1 MRVYV
6 RRIMMKLSG
15 KKLAVVLAGVMLTE
29 TFAATGMTALAAS
42 KAKVDIAPR
51 QTSYERERSAEEWAV
66 LRDNVLT
73 WDEIRDLVHEY
84 NPTVSSLWI
93 NYRDNDNGGTY
104 DLTYDDVISN
114 IETTYDNSIGIS
126 DAMDAS
132 AELTRKTSLASID
145 TTIQNSDR
153 EIVTKGY
160 QKTEVQTTEAIKQKI
175 IGIYTSELNSRLM
188 DLTVQNDKNL
198 LEQAQR
204 KLQVGTGT
212 ELDVLKAEKTL
223 KDDETSLQKA
233 LSDQIKNKQTVLVNL
248 GWKYDADPII
258 CAIPEVTDDM
268 VNSINLQE
276 DISKAYGNSYVLAID
291 EKKLAL
297 AEGDGTASSATITLN
312 NDQNQVKSDMTS
324 VYNAL
329 LTAQNELLKQQLD
342 EMNLTETLNQVTR
355 GYATG
360 SNSARELESAQFNL
374 ESSKLNTE
382 LKKYALQSAY
392 FTYISYR
399 DGLAGT
405 GTNSAS

>member
-1 MRVYV
+1 
-6 RRIMMKLSG
+6 MKLNG
-15 KKLAVVLAGVMLTE
+15 KKLAVVLAGVMLME
-29 TFAATGMTALAAS
+29 SIAPAAVTALAAP
-42 KAKVDIAPR
+42 KAKVDKAPK
-51 QTSYERERSAEEWAV
+51 QTSYERERSEEEWAK

-114 IETTYDNSIGIS
+114 IETTYENSLGVS
-126 DAMDAS
+126 DAQDAS
-132 AELTRKTSLASID
+132 AELKRKNSLASVD

-160 QKTEVQTTEAIKQKI
+160 QKTEVQTAEAIKQKI
-175 IGIYTSELNSRLM
+175 IGIYTSELNAKLSEI
-188 DLTVQNDKNL
+188 TVNNDKNL

-223 KDDETSLQKA
+223 KDDETALQKA

-248 GWKYDADPII
+248 GWKYDAEPII
-258 CAIPEVTDDM
+258 CTVPEVTDEM
-268 VNSINLQE
+268 INSINLQE

-297 AEGDGTASSATITLN
+297 AEGDGTASSATLTLS
-312 NDQNQVKSDMTS
+312 NDQNQVQSDMTS
-324 VYNAL
+324 VYNSL

-360 SNSARELESAQFNL
+360 SNSVRELENAQFNL
-374 ESSKLNTE
+374 EASKLNTE

-405 GTNSAS
+405 GTNQTS

>member
-1 MRVYV
+1 
-6 RRIMMKLSG
+6 MKLSG
-15 KKLAVVLAGVMLTE
+15 KKLAAALAGVMLME
-29 TFAATGMTALAAS
+29 SIAPAAVTALAAP
-42 KAKVDIAPR
+42 KAIVDKAPK
-51 QTSYERERSAEEWAV
+51 QTSYERERSAEEWAK

-104 DLTYDDVISN
+104 DLTYDDVINN
-114 IETTYDNSIGIS
+114 IETTYSNSIGIS
-126 DAMDAS
+126 DAQDAS
-132 AELTRKTSLASID
+132 AELTRKTALASVD

-160 QKTEVQTTEAIKQKI
+160 QKTEVQTAEAIKQKI
-175 IGIYTSELNSRLM
+175 IGIYTSELNSKLYEI
-188 DLTVQNDKNL
+188 TVNNDKNL

-223 KDDETSLQKA
+223 KDDETALQKA

-248 GWKYDADPII
+248 GWKYDAEPLI
-258 CAIPEVTDDM
+258 CAVPEVTDEM
-268 VNSINLQE
+268 INSINLQE

-297 AEGDGTASSATITLN
+297 AEGDGTASSATLTLSS
-312 NDQNQVKSDMTS
+312 DQNQVQSDMTS
-324 VYNAL
+324 VYNSL

-355 GYATG
+355 GYAAG
-360 SNSARELESAQFNL
+360 SNSARELENAQFNL
-374 ESSKLNTE
+374 EASKLNTE

-405 GTNSAS
+405 GTNQTS